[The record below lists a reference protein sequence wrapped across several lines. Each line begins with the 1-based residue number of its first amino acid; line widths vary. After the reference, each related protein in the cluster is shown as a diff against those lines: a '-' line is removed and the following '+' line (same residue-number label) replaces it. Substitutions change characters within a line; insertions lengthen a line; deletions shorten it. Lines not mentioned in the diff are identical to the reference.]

1 MNLVKVFRIETC
13 LSDIEE
19 KERSHIG
26 FFCGRLQLNNFL
38 EKSIANL
45 YSNRIGQK
53 LGYFPEPE
61 EDGMPN
67 FTFNH
72 IFGFCDVEQIM
83 SLNVPLMR
91 ELTNSGYIIT
101 EYEVDKKYVV
111 YGKSQVAF
119 MQNHAKLLRIV
130 NDPLN
135 FVRQMRKERRDQY
148 YGL

>member
-1 MNLVKVFRIETC
+1 
-13 LSDIEE
+13 
-19 KERSHIG
+19 
-26 FFCGRLQLNNFL
+26 
-38 EKSIANL
+38 
-45 YSNRIGQK
+45 
-53 LGYFPEPE
+53 
-61 EDGMPN
+61 MPN

-72 IFGFCDVEQIM
+72 IFGFGDVEQIM

>member
-1 MNLVKVFRIETC
+1 MHKTSNICDTINKNL
-13 LSDIEE
+13 DIDMINTI
-19 KERSHIG
+19 KRW
-26 FFCGRLQLNNFL
+26 
-38 EKSIANL
+38 
-45 YSNRIGQK
+45 Y
-53 LGYFPEPE
+53 
-61 EDGMPN
+61 PN
-67 FTFNH
+67 
-72 IFGFCDVEQIM
+72 ILD
-83 SLNVPLMR
+83 
-91 ELTNSGYIIT
+91 IIT